1 KCWFYQTR
9 VTLKLTL
16 NFSQS
21 TVSYTSISYETKMKD
36 GTWNW
41 NKFSDDHEA
50 VSALKVADIDG
61 QLVTLDGRRL
71 LVIQKLR

>member
-1 KCWFYQTR
+1 IYAEIGIEFFTINCILY
-9 VTLKLTL
+9 
-16 NFSQS
+16 
-21 TVSYTSISYETKMKD
+21 ISYETKMKD

>member
-1 KCWFYQTR
+1 
-9 VTLKLTL
+9 
-16 NFSQS
+16 
-21 TVSYTSISYETKMKD
+21 
-36 GTWNW
+36 W

-71 LVIQKLR
+71 LVAQNAELKFVPILIVQLDDRRTGTNHTWRKAFEK